1 MLEDTVQTP
10 AVENLPPEELPA
22 ELPSPELPE
31 GVTLPEPPVEVEA
44 SGSGDLEDML
54 WSTTPTEA
62 DVSVEETV
70 SEDGLITGD
79 ITINADAISE
89 AETEEVEVAAVG
101 EEPTT
106 ATLDEEHLNEAEIP
120 EELEISTIASK
131 TTEEE
136 GLPALVSPPEAVDVA
151 NEASEPA
158 SETGLLPVDDN
169 SAEGNEDSDVIVVLT
184 YPEGQEVKEETVPEA
199 PAVEEEAS
207 EAPQILTEDLTED
220 EILLVNEDEPEP
232 PVADILSPA
241 PPTALSPERE
251 SPFTRISDVNPAN
264 EGQPHVVSPSLVEV
278 THIDVNVKYHL
289 HCFSKIEESY
299 LCKVMILQLMCIFFF
314 HF

>member
-10 AVENLPPEELPA
+10 AVENPPPEELPA

-54 WSTTPTEA
+54 QPTTPTEA

-79 ITINADAISE
+79 VTINADANLE
-89 AETEEVEVAAVG
+89 AETEEDEVAAVG

-106 ATLDEEHLNEAEIP
+106 ATLDEEHLNEVEIP

-169 SAEGNEDSDVIVVLT
+169 SAEGNEDADVIVK
-184 YPEGQEVKEETVPEA
+184 EVKEETVPEA

-207 EAPQILTEDLTED
+207 EAPQISTEDLTED
-220 EILLVNEDEPEP
+220 EVLLVNEDEPEP

-251 SPFTRISDVNPAN
+251 SPFTRISDVNPDN
-264 EGQPHVVSPSLVEV
+264 EGQPHVVIPSLVEV

-289 HCFSKIEESY
+289 HYFSKIEESY
-299 LCKVMILQLMCIFFF
+299 LCKVMILQLMCIFLF